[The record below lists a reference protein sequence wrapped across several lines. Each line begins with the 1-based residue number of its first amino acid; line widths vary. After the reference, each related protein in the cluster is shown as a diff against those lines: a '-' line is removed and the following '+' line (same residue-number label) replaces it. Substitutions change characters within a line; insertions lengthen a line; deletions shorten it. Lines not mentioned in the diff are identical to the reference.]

1 MRNGLLTRY
10 AQNDA
15 GAAAVEFALVEP
27 LFLSLIFAIGY
38 AGLMIYTGVGM
49 QTAVERAARC
59 YSVQS
64 RTGQATCDT
73 ATSTQTYAQSIYQGV
88 STPTFVASTPSCG
101 HQVTAT
107 LTFNVGWR
115 VPLTAQ
121 SCFP

>member
-10 AQNDA
+10 AQSDD
-15 GAAAVEFALVEP
+15 GAAAVEFALTEP

-38 AGLMIYTGVGM
+38 AGLMIYSGVGM

-59 YSVQS
+59 FSVQS
-64 RTGQATCDT
+64 RTGQATCST
-73 ATSTQTYAQSIYQGV
+73 ATSTQSYAQSIYQGV
-88 STPTFVASTPSCG
+88 SAPTFVASMQSCG
-101 HQVTAT
+101 HQVAAT
-107 LTFNVGWR
+107 LTFHVGWN